1 MKKLPAES
9 VHLKVGKFLKANPAP
24 MDYLGC
30 ISYDYIDE
38 VLKFTE
44 QFFDIFLGI
53 YRNTGRFSLR
63 KEEKKWT
70 PSVWSITGTYL
81 EMTFPG
87 KC

>member
-1 MKKLPAES
+1 
-9 VHLKVGKFLKANPAP
+9 

-30 ISYDYIDE
+30 ISYYYIDE
-38 VLKFTE
+38 VLKLTE

-53 YRNTGRFSLR
+53 YRNTGPVHSAQRR
-63 KEEKKWT
+63 KKWA

-81 EMTFPG
+81 EMTFPE